1 MIYVEFEAATSL
13 TDAAWWARCD
23 DCSWTSGP
31 HPGENADDDP
41 GKRAAERSADEHG
54 TAMGEMVQPEVR

>member
-13 TDAAWWARCD
+13 TDAGWWAECD

-31 HPGENADDDP
+31 HPTEGQANQA
-41 GKRAAERSADEHG
+41 ADEHG
-54 TAMGEMVQPEVR
+54 REMGEIVRSEVRP